1 MSSHQ
6 RPRQLRRRKA
16 LRLDHPALH
25 DHDHAQLR
33 GIVVVAVLVTLAAAV
48 LWRRDVTAPH
58 LDTEPAVLHAD
69 VPALAARGSV
79 DAGTATETD
88 YLPLVT
94 VAPDYPAA
102 AQAAGISGRCTV
114 EFTVTAAGTTRDV
127 RPVDCDPPGAFESAA
142 VAAARQFKYRPRERA
157 GQPVE
162 VSGVRNE
169 FLFSL
174 KQ

>member
-1 MSSHQ
+1 VSPHH

-16 LRLDHPALH
+16 LRLEHAAVH
-25 DHDHAQLR
+25 DHDHAHLR

-48 LWRRDVTAPH
+48 LWRRDVAAPQPDADSTGQH
-58 LDTEPAVLHAD
+58 AYAPAVARK
-69 VPALAARGSV
+69 AAEASE
-79 DAGTATETD
+79 TTSATD
-88 YLPLVT
+88 FLPLVT
-94 VAPDYPAA
+94 VAPEYPAA

-142 VAAARQFKYRPRERA
+142 VAAARQFKYRPRERS

-162 VSGVRNE
+162 VAGVRNE

-174 KQ
+174 QQ

>member
-1 MSSHQ
+1 MSAHP
-6 RPRQLRRRKA
+6 RPRQMRRRKA
-16 LRLDHPALH
+16 LRLEHAALH
-25 DHDHAQLR
+25 DHEHSQLR
-33 GIVVVAVLVTLAAAV
+33 GIAVVAVLVALAVAALWRPASAPQEQFVDAAAGPS
-48 LWRRDVTAPH
+48 TS
-58 LDTEPAVLHAD
+58 
-69 VPALAARGSV
+69 AAEKP
-79 DAGTATETD
+79 DASAATSGLNQTD

-94 VAPDYPAA
+94 VAPEYPPA

-127 RPVDCDPPGAFESAA
+127 RPVDCNPPGAFEAAA

-162 VSGVRNE
+162 VAGVRNE

-174 KQ
+174 AP

>member
-1 MSSHQ
+1 M
-6 RPRQLRRRKA
+6 RRRKA
-16 LRLDHPALH
+16 LRLEHAALH
-25 DHDHAQLR
+25 DHEHSQLR
-33 GIVVVAVLVTLAAAV
+33 GIAVVAVLVALAVAALWRPAPMPKEQSADAAAPSKAAADK
-48 LWRRDVTAPH
+48 RDS
-58 LDTEPAVLHAD
+58 PA
-69 VPALAARGSV
+69 
-79 DAGTATETD
+79 ATSGINQTD

-94 VAPDYPAA
+94 VAPEYPPA

-127 RPVDCDPPGAFESAA
+127 RPVDCNPPGAFEAAA

-162 VSGVRNE
+162 VAGVRNE

-174 KQ
+174 AP

>member
-1 MSSHQ
+1 VSPHH

-16 LRLDHPALH
+16 LRLDHAALH

-33 GIVVVAVLVTLAAAV
+33 GTAVVAVLVALVMAGV
-48 LWRRDVTAPH
+48 WRRDATAP
-58 LDTEPAVLHAD
+58 DISVEAASAQGSSPAVVRTTPDEAESP
-69 VPALAARGSV
+69 VGA
-79 DAGTATETD
+79 D

-94 VAPDYPAA
+94 VAPEYPVS
-102 AQAAGISGRCTV
+102 AQAAGIGGRCTV

-127 RPVDCDPPGAFESAA
+127 RPVDCDPPGVFEGAA

-162 VSGVRNE
+162 MTGIRNE

-174 KQ
+174 ER

>member
-1 MSSHQ
+1 VNPHH

-16 LRLDHPALH
+16 LRLEHAAVH
-25 DHDHAQLR
+25 DHDHAHLR

-48 LWRRDVTAPH
+48 LWRRDAAAPQPGAD
-58 LDTEPAVLHAD
+58 LAALQAD
-69 VPALAARGSV
+69 VPGQARKASNEPEAAP
-79 DAGTATETD
+79 ATD

-94 VAPDYPAA
+94 VAPEYPAA
-102 AQAAGISGRCTV
+102 AQAAGISGRCMV

-142 VAAARQFKYRPRERA
+142 VAAARQFKYRPRERS

-162 VSGVRNE
+162 VAGVRNE

-174 KQ
+174 QQ

>member
-1 MSSHQ
+1 MSAH
-6 RPRQLRRRKA
+6 PRLRHIRRRKA
-16 LRLDHPALH
+16 LRLEHVALH

-33 GIVVVAVLVTLAAAV
+33 GIAVVAVLVALAMV
-48 LWRRDVTAPH
+48 TLWRPAPAPQ
-58 LDTEPAVLHAD
+58 EQSVG
-69 VPALAARGSV
+69 AASAPSASAAEKRASR
-79 DAGTATETD
+79 ASASSLNQTD

-94 VAPDYPAA
+94 VAPEYPPA

-127 RPVDCDPPGAFESAA
+127 RPVDCDPPGAFEAAA

-162 VSGVRNE
+162 VAGVRNE

-174 KQ
+174 AP